1 MEKRVG
7 VYLRVSTKEQN
18 TDLQRH
24 EIISY
29 LNARSLCR
37 NVVIYEDTAT
47 GTNSNRPELQRLL
60 YDAKTRKIDMIVC
73 WKLDR
78 LFRSLKNL
86 VTTLQDFSDVG
97 VEFISLK
104 DQIDMSTA
112 SGRLMTHLLAAFS
125 EFEADLIKERVLA
138 GLSAAKRN
146 GKILGRP
153 KEINEEDILKLRRQ
167 GKSITAISNELNI
180 SRGAVHK
187 SLKKA
192 AL

>member
-7 VYLRVSTKEQN
+7 IYLRVSTKEQN
-18 TDLQRH
+18 TDLQRQ
-24 EIISY
+24 EILSY
-29 LNARSLCR
+29 LMARSLCR
-37 NVVIYEDTAT
+37 HVVIYEDKAT

-60 YDAKTRKIDMIVC
+60 SDAKKRKIDLVVC

-86 VTTLQDFSDVG
+86 VTTLQEFSDIG

-138 GLSAAKRN
+138 GLNAAKRN

-153 KEINEEDILKLRRQ
+153 KTINEDNIIKLRRQ
-167 GKSITAISNELNI
+167 GKSITVISEELNI

-187 SLKKA
+187 TLKKA